1 VSRSG
6 RSIEAPRARQLR
18 AAFLAAIVGTVA
30 ALAVSLEAACGDSS
44 ASVTTGTD
52 GGEESG
58 SVQRADCPT
67 GEPPNGSPCQLPEGT
82 TCDFGQCGTRLA
94 SCTQGAWIFGGN
106 GPPRPPCPVDPPNT
120 DLPCPA
126 CWPAAVSCTY
136 GSTSCSAADASVN
149 TAIAS
154 CPHGTWVLDI
164 RPCRDGGG
172 PDVQGDAGA
181 DAD

>member
-1 VSRSG
+1 MSRASG
-6 RSIEAPRARQLR
+6 VRPLR
-18 AAFLAAIVGTVA
+18 AAFLAATISTAAVA
-30 ALAVSLEAACGDSS
+30 AAAVAGACGDGS
-44 ASVTTGTD
+44 AAVTAGSD
-52 GGEESG
+52 GGEETG
-58 SVQRADCPT
+58 SVQRAECPT
-67 GEPPNGSPCQLPEGT
+67 AEPANGSLCLLPEGT

-94 SCTQGAWIFGGN
+94 RCMQGAWKLGGN
-106 GPPRPPCPVDPPNT
+106 GAPSPPCPVDPPNT
-120 DLPCPA
+120 DLQCPA

-136 GSTSCSAADASVN
+136 GSSDCSAADASVN

-154 CPHGTWVLDI
+154 CPRGTWVLDI